1 MAPRKRHVKPTAPS
15 LYKSVTQKLV
25 DELKQGHV
33 PWSRPWRRDLTGLPR
48 NYVSNRPYSGVNVLL
63 VWLSALEH
71 GFTDARWLTA
81 NQITALGGSFRG
93 ERATRVVFA
102 REITRAAGTENEETF
117 FVLRGY
123 NVFNAEQ
130 IKGVGLEPEDAPGPL
145 AERLGHAEAF
155 IAAQGVAITHGGD
168 RAYYA
173 PARDG
178 VQLPFPGTF
187 TMSEAYYAVALHELA
202 HATAHP
208 TRLDRTTGPRGSR
221 AYAFEELVAELAAAF
236 VCAELG
242 VGPAPHHA
250 GYLQFYVQLLE
261 DDPKAIFRAAR
272 EAGRAADFMR
282 LQASGPPL
290 QAAA

>member
-1 MAPRKRHVKPTAPS
+1 MAPRKRHVKPTALS

-25 DELKQGHV
+25 DELEQGHV
-33 PWSRPWRRDLTGLPR
+33 PWSRPWRRDPAGLPR

-63 VWLSALEH
+63 VWVSALEH
-71 GFTDARWLTA
+71 GFSDARWLTA

-123 NVFNAEQ
+123 NVFNVEQ
-130 IKGVGLEPEDAPGPL
+130 VEGVVLEPEDAPGPL

-155 IAAQGVAITHGGD
+155 IAAQGVAISHGGD

-173 PARDG
+173 PVRDA
-178 VQLPFPGTF
+178 VQLPFPETF
-187 TMSEAYYAVALHELA
+187 ITREAYYAVALHELA

-208 TRLDRTTGPRGSR
+208 TRLGRPTGPRGSR

-242 VGPAPHHA
+242 VGPTPHHA

-290 QAAA
+290 LAA